1 VGDGGVSDTV
11 RDCVTAAVV
20 FAGMVIVKGGLVG
33 QLAPKG
39 KDPVPAPAVG
49 QVMVTAPV
57 NPPLGV
63 TVIGIVTVF
72 AVVPAVAV
80 MVPLP
85 PVMVNV
91 PGLFTVTVTDAEVEV
106 A

>member
-1 VGDGGVSDTV
+1 
-11 RDCVTAAVV
+11 
-20 FAGMVIVKGGLVG
+20 MVILRAL

-49 QVMVTAPV
+49 QVITTVPL

-72 AVVPAVAV
+72 GVVPAVAV
-80 MVPLP
+80 IVPLL

-91 PGLFTVTVTDAEVEV
+91 PGLVTVTVTDAEVEV